1 MRRIALILMVAS
13 APALGQV
20 NAIQNGNKL
29 YSYMTSSELT
39 LRTYA
44 EGYAAGIADASGG
57 IFAVMGYRFCMPIS
71 VTDVRL
77 SDIVRL
83 WLERHPEQRHYA
95 ASALVVQALSRSLPL
110 RALNQGLVTHPPRE
124 TPCLPASLRPCRP
137 PISPRLRPLA

>member
-1 MRRIALILMVAS
+1 MRRIFLILMVAS
-13 APALGQV
+13 VPALGQV

-29 YSYMTSSELT
+29 YSFMTSPELT
-39 LRTYA
+39 LKTYA

-71 VTDVRL
+71 VTDAQL

-95 ASALVVQALSRSLPL
+95 ASALVVQALVE
-110 RALNQGLVTHPPRE
+110 AF
-124 TPCLPASLRPCRP
+124 PCRP
-137 PISPRLRPLA
+137 